1 MILWSGQIIEEKER
15 KCIFSLFLSK
25 SNWSCFLSA
34 NNYTLVNANIRLFF
48 MTEERERER
57 ERVEILCNNAASRG
71 NLLLLL
77 PLFCF

>member
-57 ERVEILCNNAASRG
+57 ERES
-71 NLLLLL
+71 
-77 PLFCF
+77 